1 METRLRRMREQRNGH
16 NENARRAADSRDSVQ
31 QQSRELRE
39 RIKERLDEQKE
50 VRARA
55 KLHQAKRDEI
65 QNQMR
70 ELITQRRG
78 KRSDDG
84 TKSVVI
90 HLSETIGEIDR
101 IESRIMTDG
110 SLTLDKENAMLK
122 KLKLLIAKRDE
133 LMPAAEEFQVIEI
146 DLGDMEGSIQL
157 LRAEADSEHQAMLD
171 ANKEADDIWGEVKP
185 MLEERDF
192 LRAEGDRLHNA
203 FVSSREA
210 ADGIHSEI
218 KVLLD
223 QVNEIRDELK
233 AQREERE
240 RLIREHNQ
248 SVRDALKTPDEDEE
262 LASSLADELLE
273 KGSITL
279 GGTRTADAPKPH
291 REKKRKKSR
300 RIGTSRGKRD

>member
-1 METRLRRMREQRNGH
+1 
-16 NENARRAADSRDSVQ
+16 
-31 QQSRELRE
+31 
-39 RIKERLDEQKE
+39 LDEQKE
-50 VRARA
+50 VRVRA
-55 KLHQAKRDEI
+55 KVHQAKRDEI
-65 QNQMR
+65 QSQMR

-90 HLSETIGEIDR
+90 QLSETLGEIDR
-101 IESRIMTDG
+101 IENRIMTDG

-122 KLKLLIAKRDE
+122 KLKLLITKRDE
-133 LMPAAEEFQVIEI
+133 LLPIAEEFQIIEI

-157 LRAEADSEHQAMLD
+157 LKAEADSQHKAMLD
-171 ANKEADDIWGEVKP
+171 AHKEADGIWEEIKP
-185 MLEERDF
+185 VLEERDF

-203 FVSSREA
+203 FVSSREG
-210 ADGIHSEI
+210 ADHIHSEI
-218 KVLLD
+218 KILLD

-240 RLIREHNQ
+240 RLIREHSQ
-248 SVRDALKTPDEDEE
+248 SVRDALRTPDEDEE

-279 GGTRTADAPKPH
+279 GGTRTDTDSKPQS
-291 REKKRKKSR
+291 KKKERKRPR
-300 RIGTSRGKRD
+300 RLGTTRGKRD